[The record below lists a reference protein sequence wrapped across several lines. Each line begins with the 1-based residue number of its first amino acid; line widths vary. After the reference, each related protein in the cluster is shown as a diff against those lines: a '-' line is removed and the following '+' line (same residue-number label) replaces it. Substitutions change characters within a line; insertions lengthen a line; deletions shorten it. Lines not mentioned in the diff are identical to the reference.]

1 MATTRSKSASETK
14 RGFQEVDETL
24 VSLKFV
30 KELLEQQQSTMK
42 TFISAFMDSVNVRI
56 DSLIKDVA
64 SIRTSLEFTQGQVNK
79 LIKNELNLKGI
90 KSNIE
95 HLEDKIDDLENRS
108 RRNNLCFEGIQQSTN
123 ETWQDTENKVKYLI
137 SSHMPEVGGDIVIER
152 AHRVGRRSSAESKPR
167 KIVARFLNYKDR
179 ESVLKAKKKLRG
191 TNVFVNE
198 DYSDRVIKKRMD
210 LMPELKEARR
220 KNQPAFLRCDKLIV
234 YENVDSATQSSDQ
247 PPTEDNGSGQEPP
260 AQA

>member
-1 MATTRSKSASETK
+1 M
-14 RGFQEVDETL
+14 
-24 VSLKFV
+24 SLKFV

-64 SIRTSLEFTQGQVNK
+64 SIRTSFEFTQGQVDE

-108 RRNNLCFEGIQQSTN
+108 RRNNLYFEGIEESTN

-152 AHRVGRRSSAESKPR
+152 AHHVGRRSSAESKPR
-167 KIVARFLNYKDR
+167 KIVACFLNYKDC
-179 ESVLKAKKKLRG
+179 ESVLKVKKKLRG

-198 DYSDRVIKKRMD
+198 DYSDRVIKKHMD
-210 LMPELKEARR
+210 LMRDLKEARR
-220 KNQPAFLRCDKLIV
+220 KNQ
-234 YENVDSATQSSDQ
+234 
-247 PPTEDNGSGQEPP
+247 
-260 AQA
+260 

>member
-1 MATTRSKSASETK
+1 MATTRSKSAPETK

-30 KELLEQQQSTMK
+30 KELLEQQQSKMK

-64 SIRTSLEFTQGQVNK
+64 SIRTSLEFTQGKVDE

-108 RRNNLCFEGIQQSTN
+108 RRNNLCFEGIEESTN
-123 ETWQDTENKVKYLI
+123 ETW
-137 SSHMPEVGGDIVIER
+137 
-152 AHRVGRRSSAESKPR
+152 
-167 KIVARFLNYKDR
+167 
-179 ESVLKAKKKLRG
+179 
-191 TNVFVNE
+191 
-198 DYSDRVIKKRMD
+198 
-210 LMPELKEARR
+210 
-220 KNQPAFLRCDKLIV
+220 
-234 YENVDSATQSSDQ
+234 
-247 PPTEDNGSGQEPP
+247 
-260 AQA
+260 